1 MDATDAYLE
10 RLRSLPPLPLTAE
23 TLGRHRAE
31 MDRMAPRLYP
41 AAALVAVQ
49 DLDLDLDGL
58 RLRLYGDAGRTDGVV
73 LLFLHGGGFVMGSLA
88 SHDGIC
94 RDLAARID
102 GVVVAVDYRLAPEH
116 PFPAGLD
123 DARAALDWLRT
134 RWPGRPVVVMGDS
147 AGGHLAAWLA
157 GSDPAPAL
165 QVLVYP
171 AFDPNCA
178 TASHRAHAAGYGLDR
193 EVVRFC
199 WDAYAPAALPPP
211 AAPCPAIV
219 VTGGLDPLCDEGRA
233 FADALRAA
241 GGVVR
246 DFHYPRMVHGFL
258 SMPRLFDEAGE
269 LLVLLAAIIRGVGHG
284 QTINEITT
292 GE

>member
-1 MDATDAYLE
+1 MDATDTYLE
-10 RLRSLPPLPLTAE
+10 RLRAAPAMPLTRE

-31 MDRMAPRLYP
+31 MDRMASRLYP
-41 AAALVAVQ
+41 AAAEVAVA
-49 DLDLDLDGL
+49 DVMAGPL
-58 RLRLYGDAGRTDGVV
+58 RLRVYGDARREGGAAV
-73 LLFLHGGGFVMGSLA
+73 LFLHGGGFVMGSLV

-94 RDLAARID
+94 RDLAARIE

-116 PFPAGLD
+116 PFPAGLR
-123 DARAALDWLRT
+123 DAEAALDWLRG

-157 GSDPAPAL
+157 GSRPVPAL

-171 AFDPNCA
+171 AFDPDCA
-178 TASHRAHAAGYGLDR
+178 TSSHRDYAAGYGLDR
-193 EVVRFC
+193 DVTRFC
-199 WDAYAPAALPPP
+199 WDAYAPAALPQP
-211 AAPCPAIV
+211 AAGCPAVV

-233 FADALRAA
+233 FAEALGRA

-246 DFHYPRMVHGFL
+246 SFHYPRMVHGFL

-269 LLVLLAAIIRGVGHG
+269 VLVLLAAIIRGIGLG
-284 QTINEITT
+284 QTINDITT
-292 GE
+292 GECG

>member
-1 MDATDAYLE
+1 MDATDLYLE
-10 RLRSLPPLPLTAE
+10 KLRSLPAQPLTRE
-23 TLGRHRAE
+23 TLPRFRAE

-41 AAALVAVQ
+41 AAATVAVQ
-49 DLDLDLDGL
+49 DIAVGTVPV
-58 RLRLYGDAGRTDGVV
+58 RLYGDMPAEGGVV
-73 LLFLHGGGFVMGSLA
+73 VLFLHGGGFVMGSLT

-94 RDLAARID
+94 RDLAARI
-102 GVVVAVDYRLAPEH
+102 GGLVAAVDYRLAPEH
-116 PFPAGLD
+116 PFPAGLR
-123 DARAALDWLRT
+123 DAEAAFDWVRA

-157 GSDPAPAL
+157 GRDPAPAL

-171 AFDPNCA
+171 AFDPDCA
-178 TASHRAHAAGYGLDR
+178 TASHRAYGAGHGLDR
-193 EVVRFC
+193 EVTGFC
-199 WDAYAPAALPPP
+199 WEAYAPATLPRP
-211 AAPCPAIV
+211 AAGCPAVV

-269 LLVLLAAIIRGVGHG
+269 VLVLLAAIISGIGRG
-284 QTINEITT
+284 QTINDITT